1 MAVYVLVV
9 KFIYSEKAKKF
20 CKIFTLLLSYVVSV
34 KSKMKISQN
43 FVAFSEY
50 MNFKIGCCW
59 MKEED
64 IPRLHLHISER
75 AVANH
80 NSYDL
85 ISGKNVLGLN
95 TYLHTTFAGQSRYR
109 VEKARIGHFVKVQIF
124 WEDHK
129 NLPPSS
135 TLYLTLLISIKSWVE
150 DGVNFC
156 GVVRIY
162 ELYHSQ
168 FLI

>member
-1 MAVYVLVV
+1 MAVLLTVKFRYFEKATKISRNVQIL
-9 KFIYSEKAKKF
+9 KFIYSKKATKF
-20 CKIFTLLLSYVVSV
+20 CKISTLDLSYVVTV
-34 KSKMKISQN
+34 KSTVEISQN

-85 ISGKNVLGLN
+85 ISGKNVLGTN
-95 TYLHTTFAGQSRYR
+95 TYKVCIYR
-109 VEKARIGHFVKVQIF
+109 VAS
-124 WEDHK
+124 W
-129 NLPPSS
+129 S
-135 TLYLTLLISIKSWVE
+135 LLQYI
-150 DGVNFC
+150 
-156 GVVRIY
+156 
-162 ELYHSQ
+162 L
-168 FLI
+168 L

>member
-1 MAVYVLVV
+1 MLTSTHSPIVGVSYFEFINGVNLAKISSIKKVAVYVLVV
-9 KFIYSEKAKKF
+9 KFIFSEKATKF
-20 CKIFTLLLSYVVSV
+20 CKTSTLLLFYVVPV
-34 KSKMKISQN
+34 KSKISQN

-95 TYLHTTFAGQSRYR
+95 TYLNTTFAGQSRYR

-124 WEDHK
+124 
-129 NLPPSS
+129 
-135 TLYLTLLISIKSWVE
+135 
-150 DGVNFC
+150 
-156 GVVRIY
+156 
-162 ELYHSQ
+162 
-168 FLI
+168 

>member
-85 ISGKNVLGLN
+85 ISGKNVLGPN
-95 TYLHTTFAGQSRYR
+95 MYQQSLQDRADTELR
-109 VEKARIGHFVKVQIF
+109 KQGLV
-124 WEDHK
+124 
-129 NLPPSS
+129 
-135 TLYLTLLISIKSWVE
+135 TLLKFRYSEKTTKICPHLPLFIWHYLLASNHEWKM
-150 DGVNFC
+150 G
-156 GVVRIY
+156 
-162 ELYHSQ
+162 
-168 FLI
+168 

>member
-1 MAVYVLVV
+1 MVV
-9 KFIYSEKAKKF
+9 
-20 CKIFTLLLSYVVSV
+20 V
-34 KSKMKISQN
+34 SQN

-85 ISGKNVLGLN
+85 ISGKNVLGPN
-95 TYLHTTFAGQSRYR
+95 MYLQSLQIQSC
-109 VEKARIGHFVKVQIF
+109 EGKGGHFVKVQIF
-124 WEDHK
+124 
-129 NLPPSS
+129 
-135 TLYLTLLISIKSWVE
+135 
-150 DGVNFC
+150 
-156 GVVRIY
+156 
-162 ELYHSQ
+162 
-168 FLI
+168 